1 MQRVCSSTAESFSTV
16 DFRDPRQETQMLAAI
31 VRMDTGAAGPS
42 STARPSEEDN
52 NRQFVSALYPG
63 LFPSTNRER
72 RHGFSIKWQPHGGKA
87 SLGVEL
93 STAGVGGC
101 GDSPPRLALLTD
113 AKGGGSGVP
122 SRYPVPW
129 SVWSRHTMA
138 WYRLSKKPLG
148 GSG

>member
-1 MQRVCSSTAESFSTV
+1 
-16 DFRDPRQETQMLAAI
+16 MLAAI
-31 VRMDTGAAGPS
+31 VMMDTGAAGPS
-42 STARPSEEDN
+42 YTARPREEDN

-63 LFPSTNRER
+63 LFPGTNRER

-87 SLGVEL
+87 SLGVEF

-113 AKGGGSGVP
+113 TKGGGSGVP

-129 SVWSRHTMA
+129 KAPGGVWSTHTMA
-138 WYRLSKKPLG
+138 CYRLSKKSLG